1 MVTLS
6 LGKSYGAM
14 PWGNTGYL
22 SNAEARAVRFYLRD
36 SGEVF
41 VGYLYE
47 SFLGVFLS
55 GYVTYL

>member
-1 MVTLS
+1 
-6 LGKSYGAM
+6 M

-41 VGYLYE
+41 VGYLHE
-47 SFLGVFLS
+47 SFLGLYLS
-55 GYVTYL
+55 GYVTHL